1 MDNNNPILVKNENW
15 EPFSLNKNQSYFEKF
30 IDVVKKMDNNVST
43 DLWVKWKSQNSQ
55 IVLETP
61 NYYFKIYNEDFS
73 CGEFFCLIREK
84 LGEIYREDYGILWNV
99 KTFLYDNQCYQIEQR
114 EKLQVCN
121 KDIMS
126 FDDLMLNYKNNILD
140 KLEKK
145 LLLPQ
150 ITRQLQSSIPHLDSV
165 KLIRECINKY
175 EDYGITKSDKIVLL
189 DDSDWFLALVDNEGR
204 WIKSEFNVYDVLTP
218 LKYRLFAPSNY
229 HEVIDNQNID
239 DINEPVF
246 KWILTQ
252 KKEDEIES
260 FQSLKDE
267 NETIIEDN
275 IKLLYTG
282 KKNDKPLYVDYSTD
296 NLDLLIP
303 HIIKKEEV

>member
-1 MDNNNPILVKNENW
+1 MSFGVETINGLMEFVVEKGTNIPVQK
-15 EPFSLNKNQSYFEKF
+15 EKF
-30 IDVVKKMDNNVST
+30 IKIRNDGE
-43 DLWVKWKSQNSQ
+43 QC
-55 IVLETP
+55 LEI
-61 NYYFKIYNEDFS
+61 KIYEGEDKDVNKNR
-73 CGEFFCLIREK
+73 LI
-84 LGEIYREDYGILWNV
+84 
-99 KTFLYDNQCYQIEQR
+99 
-114 EKLQVCN
+114 
-121 KDIMS
+121 
-126 FDDLMLNYKNNILD
+126 
-140 KLEKK
+140 
-145 LLLPQ
+145 
-150 ITRQLQSSIPHLDSV
+150 SS
-165 KLIRECINKY
+165 
-175 EDYGITKSDKIVLL
+175 
-189 DDSDWFLALVDNEGR
+189 A
-204 WIKSEFNVYDVLTP
+204 
-218 LKYRLFAPSNY
+218 
-229 HEVIDNQNID
+229 NID